1 MKFCNCRRIL
11 DIYSQ
16 GLLSSNDV
24 TATRTSKLQKKKQ
37 YVKTTTLHVHQTFLC
52 DYVVKMPNFKFY
64 EERKRAT
71 AKFYFFF

>member
-1 MKFCNCRRIL
+1 MKFCNRRRIL

-24 TATRTSKLQKKKQ
+24 TATRTSKLQ
-37 YVKTTTLHVHQTFLC
+37 YVETTTLHVHQTFLC